1 VPQLGLLF
9 HGESLEVRKREKNT
23 VYLIHLRAG
32 PPAASEPSL
41 YPGTERFHRL
51 SRGLEAVMDGRR
63 PLLQSVAE
71 TAEQSLDIIPCR
83 CDGRAIGSNS
93 VEPNPEFLELH

>member
-1 VPQLGLLF
+1 VPPLGLLF
-9 HGESLEVRKREKNT
+9 HGESLEVRKREKHT
-23 VYLIHLRAG
+23 VYLIRLSGG

-51 SRGLEAVMDGRR
+51 SRRPEAVMDGRR

-71 TAEQSLDIIPCR
+71 TLEQPLDIIPR
-83 CDGRAIGSNS
+83 GCDGRAIGSNS
-93 VEPNPEFLELH
+93 VEPNPEFFDLH